1 MSVLLP
7 SRRQVSRRQALL
19 GGLLVAG
26 SSLGTLVGVPAQAR
40 VSANPPTAA
49 LNGPFREWM
58 SQYRVPAAS
67 IAMMRASQL
76 VSTLGFGGLNAATPA
91 PIASLSKA
99 ITAICIAHLVDAGR
113 LSFTAPLGSVLA
125 RTFARLG
132 QPVDPRFRSITIEQ
146 LLMHRSGLPREVPR
160 AVRGAPARDL
170 AGSFSMIL
178 ATPLDSDP
186 GGEMVY
192 SNIGYITLGMVIQA
206 ITGRDYESYCRDV
219 VLRPMNASG
228 TVHPLL
234 RQRASSGGWQVS
246 AIDYARFIQVFEPG
260 SRALGPLGRQWQ
272 EARTGN
278 PAYGL
283 GIRMQR
289 TAQGLLLMHTG
300 RLIREIRSGSLA
312 VKFPSG
318 VTAVAIFYG
327 DPVQGATHD
336 LRRRLQTAVAEL

>member
-7 SRRQVSRRQALL
+7 SRRHVLL

-40 VSANPPTAA
+40 VSSNPPTTA

-58 SQYRVPAAS
+58 SQFQVPAAS
-67 IAMMRASQL
+67 IAMMRDGQL
-76 VSTLGFGGLNAATPA
+76 VSTLGFGGMNAATPA

-99 ITAICIAHLVDAGR
+99 ITAIGIAHLVDAGR
-113 LSFTAPLGSVLA
+113 LSFNAPLGSVLA

-146 LLMHRSGLPREVPR
+146 LVMHRSGLPREVPR
-160 AVRGAPARDL
+160 AIRGAPPHDL
-170 AGSFSMIL
+170 AGSFRTIL
-178 ATPLDSDP
+178 ATPLDNDP

-192 SNIGYITLGMVIQA
+192 SNIGYITLGMVVQA

-219 VLRPMNASG
+219 ALRPMNASG
-228 TVHPLL
+228 TIHPLL
-234 RQRASSGGWQVS
+234 RQRASSGGWRVS

-272 EARTGN
+272 DARTGN
-278 PAYGL
+278 PTYGL
-283 GIRMQR
+283 GVRIRR
-289 TAQGLLLMHTG
+289 TEQGLLLTHTG
-300 RLIREIRSGSLA
+300 RLNREIRSGSLV
-312 VKFPSG
+312 VKFPNG
-318 VTAVAIFYG
+318 VTAVTIFSG
-327 DPVQGATHD
+327 DPVQGATAD
-336 LRRRLQTAVAEL
+336 LRRRLQSAIASL